1 MKSLI
6 YFGMLIF
13 FMMKSIAVISAEPVN
28 EPTKHLISI
37 GVFADRG
44 MTEAREKWQP
54 TINWLK
60 QEIPEYDFRL
70 IPLPLSQL
78 QHEISQQNLQF
89 IIVNPSESIRIG
101 RVHSL
106 SWMATLI
113 SPMQGGTT
121 TATGSAMW
129 VKENS
134 PFTDLLQLSGK
145 PIGTAHRQ
153 AFGGFMAMERE
164 LHQMG
169 VSNRYFSHVQE
180 IGYPHE
186 SVVQAFLAGKIQAA
200 ILPVCLVESMIEK
213 HQLEEKALRALNN
226 IAPESFGCQVSTRLY
241 PNWSFAMTGAADRTL
256 GRKIL
261 TALLAVPSQS
271 EVAKAAQ
278 SLGWTV
284 PESQAELDRLFK
296 DLGIHPLEQP
306 WWIKLWE
313 WIKSRYYLLIV
324 IGIALIILPLQYIF
338 LRMKYRKSTLSLQ
351 QALENLQY
359 AQRRA
364 LVNKLG
370 SSLAHEL
377 SQPLS
382 AIHLYA
388 EGELSRRKRG
398 DHSTDIDVLLDK
410 IRHQVIRINQV
421 VDRFRQLLRKQA
433 IQKTPQD
440 LAIILQQAIKLVEI
454 YAKSK
459 QVELILHID
468 KQKMLLKADKA
479 GIEQLMVNLFTNAI
493 DASAQAG
500 ACSVSINLLYTENK
514 AHLTV
519 RDRGAGLQLPLEEL
533 MTPFVTTKADG
544 IGLGLVIC
552 KEIAESH
559 RSTFLLQNHPDGGCE
574 ASVIFTLYHNHK

>member
-1 MKSLI
+1 M
-6 YFGMLIF
+6 
-13 FMMKSIAVISAEPVN
+13 
-28 EPTKHLISI
+28 
-37 GVFADRG
+37 
-44 MTEAREKWQP
+44 
-54 TINWLK
+54 
-60 QEIPEYDFRL
+60 
-70 IPLPLSQL
+70 
-78 QHEISQQNLQF
+78 
-89 IIVNPSESIRIG
+89 
-101 RVHSL
+101 
-106 SWMATLI
+106 
-113 SPMQGGTT
+113 
-121 TATGSAMW
+121 
-129 VKENS
+129 
-134 PFTDLLQLSGK
+134 
-145 PIGTAHRQ
+145 
-153 AFGGFMAMERE
+153 
-164 LHQMG
+164 
-169 VSNRYFSHVQE
+169 
-180 IGYPHE
+180 
-186 SVVQAFLAGKIQAA
+186 
-200 ILPVCLVESMIEK
+200 
-213 HQLEEKALRALNN
+213 
-226 IAPESFGCQVSTRLY
+226 
-241 PNWSFAMTGAADRTL
+241 
-256 GRKIL
+256 
-261 TALLAVPSQS
+261 
-271 EVAKAAQ
+271 
-278 SLGWTV
+278 
-284 PESQAELDRLFK
+284 
-296 DLGIHPLEQP
+296 
-306 WWIKLWE
+306 
-313 WIKSRYYLLIV
+313 
-324 IGIALIILPLQYIF
+324 
-338 LRMKYRKSTLSLQ
+338 
-351 QALENLQY
+351 
-359 AQRRA
+359 
-364 LVNKLG
+364 VNKLG

-559 RSTFLLQNHPDGGCE
+559 RSTFYYKTILTADAKHLLSSLSTTTINNGVQHVRNTAFIHC
-574 ASVIFTLYHNHK
+574 